1 MLSMDV
7 HKFFSQPVIIE
18 MKRQIK
24 SACGNEVFFTG
35 IINTKGLVTSVKAC
49 ARGTDSEVPVHQT
62 EVKECS
68 VLIHNHPGG
77 YLEPSDAD
85 MAVASDASERAQGF
99 YIVNNDVTDIYVVME
114 PVKPKEIK
122 KLDLDETALYLENGG
137 PLSQQSEAYEERP
150 VQIELLRKIAESF
163 NKNALGVFEAGTG
176 VGKSYAYL
184 IPAMLW
190 AVENKERVIIST
202 GTINLQQQLCGKDI
216 PAAEKII
223 GRKIKAVLVKGRQNY
238 ICRRR
243 LQDAGTERELFGEET
258 EIFDAITAWA
268 ESSTTGSR
276 SDLSFMPPESVWSRI
291 KSESDACMGAR
302 CPFHSQCFV
311 MKVRKEAA
319 DAQLIVVNH
328 HLLFADI
335 ESRMNGVGYDDQA
348 VLPPYR
354 RIVFDEAH
362 GIESAATSF
371 FSESVNRF
379 VLLKQVN
386 LLYRRRK
393 NSEAGYITT
402 LAVLSS
408 NEEQAAE
415 SYAVVNR
422 IKKAVADLET
432 ASQDLMKDTGTTI
445 RLCDATAG
453 NFGPVLSLT
462 ASLAQAV
469 SELTSLV
476 KEIMQGIADEDKTA
490 GAYWEAK
497 LVVRR
502 LDNAVLLLHDFSSW
516 DEKRDLV
523 FWLQRKYLPKDSASA
538 RDEDDRIYTVFT
550 RTPLDIAPLM
560 STGVFEP
567 MESVVCTSA
576 TLEINRDFGWW
587 MRRTGVAFS
596 DSDRLLFGEFPSP
609 FPYKKNL
616 LFAVPDDAPLP
627 EDNAAYQPYIESAI
641 ARLITAAGGRTLV
654 LFTSYDMLRNTFAD
668 VKAQLREFEGM
679 LIKQGD
685 DDNARLLELFRE
697 DTSSVLFATDSFWQG
712 VDIPGESLSQV
723 IIVKLP
729 FSVPNDPVFTARA
742 EAVTLRGGNSFME
755 LSVPEA
761 VIKFRQGFGRLIRRS
776 DDRGTVIVLDRRIYE
791 KRYGQIFLN
800 SIPDTKRVYEKL
812 DIVVKD
818 VGQFLFDR

>member
-1 MLSMDV
+1 MDV
-7 HKFFSQPVIIE
+7 HKYLSQPVIIE

-24 SACGNEVFFTG
+24 SVSGNEVFFTG
-35 IINTKGLVTSVKAC
+35 IINSLGLVTSVKAC
-49 ARGTDSEVPVHQT
+49 ARGTDCEVPVHQT
-62 EVKECS
+62 EVRDCS
-68 VLIHNHPGG
+68 VLIHNHPDG
-77 YLEPSDAD
+77 YLVPSDAD

-99 YIVNNDVTDIYVVME
+99 YIINNEVTDVYVVME

-137 PLSQQSEAYEERP
+137 PLSQQSPTYEERP
-150 VQIELLRKIAESF
+150 VQIELLRNVAESF

-202 GTINLQQQLCGKDI
+202 GTINLQQQLCEKDI
-216 PAAEKII
+216 PAAEKIT

-238 ICRRR
+238 VCLRR
-243 LQDAGTERELFGEET
+243 LEDAAGERELFGDDT
-258 EIFDAITAWA
+258 EIFDAVTAWTK
-268 ESSTTGSR
+268 SSATGSR

-302 CPFHSQCFV
+302 CPFHTQCFV

-335 ESRMNGVGYDDQA
+335 ESRMNGAGYDDQA

-379 VLLKQVN
+379 ALLRQVN
-386 LLYRRRK
+386 LLYRRRR
-393 NSEAGYITT
+393 NSEAGYIST
-402 LAVLSS
+402 LAILSS
-408 NEEQAAE
+408 SEEKAAE
-415 SYAVVNR
+415 SYTIVNR
-422 IKKAVADLET
+422 IKKAAADLE
-432 ASQDLMKDTGTTI
+432 AVSQDLTKDSGTL
-445 RLCDATAG
+445 RLCDATARD
-453 NFGPVLSLT
+453 FGPVLSLT
-462 ASLAQAV
+462 AVLARTV

-476 KEIMQGIADEDKTA
+476 KEIMQGIAEEDKSA
-490 GAYWEAK
+490 GAFWEAK
-497 LVVRR
+497 LVIRR
-502 LDNAVLLLHDFSSW
+502 LDNAVLLLNDFSSW
-516 DEKRDLV
+516 DEKRDQV
-523 FWLQRKYLPKDSASA
+523 FWIQRKYLPKDAVSAK
-538 RDEDDRIYTVFT
+538 DDGDRIYTVFT

-587 MRRTGVAFS
+587 MRRTGVAFAGG
-596 DSDRLLFGEFPSP
+596 DRLLFGDFPSP
-609 FPYKKNL
+609 FPYRKNL
-616 LFAVPDDAPLP
+616 LFAVPNDAPFP
-627 EDNAAYQPYIESAI
+627 ENGTEFQPYIETAI
-641 ARLITAAGGRTLV
+641 ARLIVAAKGRTLV
-654 LFTSYDMLRNTFAD
+654 LFTSYDMLRNAFSD
-668 VKAQLREFEGM
+668 VKLQLKGFAGA

-685 DDNARLLELFRE
+685 DDNARLLDMFRE

-712 VDIPGESLSQV
+712 VDVPGEALSQV

-776 DDRGTVIVLDRRIYE
+776 DDRGTVVVLDRRIYE
-791 KRYGQIFLN
+791 KQYGRIFLN
-800 SIPDTKRVYEKL
+800 SIPETKRLYEKL
-812 DIVVKD
+812 DDIVD
-818 VGQFLFDR
+818 EVGRFLFDS